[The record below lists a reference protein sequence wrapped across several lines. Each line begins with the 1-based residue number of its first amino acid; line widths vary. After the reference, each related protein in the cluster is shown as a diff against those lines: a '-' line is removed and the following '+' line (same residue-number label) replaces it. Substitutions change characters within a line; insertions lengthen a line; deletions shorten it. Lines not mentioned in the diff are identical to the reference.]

1 MVNISDEQFYEMLK
15 YTGLHTHLP
24 PSFNK
29 GAITIHRLIG
39 LIIPLTM
46 LISMV
51 ACDVPEEQKLR
62 SEKPLVIMAASSLT
76 DVLDDIGGR
85 FKESHPEVTLAFN
98 FDGSQRLRTQLL
110 LGAKAD
116 IFISAD
122 WEQTEALENANL
134 TLTKAKS
141 FAYNKLNVIVHEN
154 LGATPTHS
162 IRNLADLTNPEIKL
176 VLANKNVPAGKY
188 TRQML
193 EDAEHNGNLGAQ
205 FKIKVLNNLISNESN
220 VRAVVQKVSLGVADV
235 GVVYKTDVKDNVDHV
250 KSIPVPEYINPKTAY
265 PVVVLKDSK
274 QYSLAQEFV
283 SFLYSDLAQSILVKH
298 RFDPENSVPV
308 INQQIE

>member
-1 MVNISDEQFYEMLK
+1 MINISEEPFYEMLK
-15 YTGLHTHLP
+15 YNRSHTHLP

-39 LIIPLTM
+39 LIIPLTI
-46 LISMV
+46 LIAMV
-51 ACDVPEEQKLR
+51 ACDVPEQQKLR

-76 DVLDDIGGR
+76 DVLAEIGDK
-85 FKESHPEVTLAFN
+85 FKESHPDVTLAFN

-110 LGAKAD
+110 LGAQAD

-122 WEQTEALENANL
+122 WKQPKDLENANL
-134 TLTKAKS
+134 ILTKGKP
-141 FAYNKLNVIVHEN
+141 FAYNKLSIIVHEKSGTSSSVSN
-154 LGATPTHS
+154 LS
-162 IRNLADLTNPEIKL
+162 DLAKPEIKL

-193 EDAEHNGNLGAQ
+193 EDAEHHGHLGAQ
-205 FKIKVLNNLISNESN
+205 FKVTVLNNLISNESN

-235 GVVYKTDVKDNVDHV
+235 GVVYKTDVKENVEHV
-250 KSIPVPEYINPKTAY
+250 KAIPIPEYLNPQTAY
-265 PVVVLKDSK
+265 PVVVLEGSK

-283 SFLYSDLAQSILVKH
+283 SFLYSDHAQSLLVKH
-298 RFDPENSVPV
+298 RFDTENSVTV
-308 INQQIE
+308 INQKIEQ